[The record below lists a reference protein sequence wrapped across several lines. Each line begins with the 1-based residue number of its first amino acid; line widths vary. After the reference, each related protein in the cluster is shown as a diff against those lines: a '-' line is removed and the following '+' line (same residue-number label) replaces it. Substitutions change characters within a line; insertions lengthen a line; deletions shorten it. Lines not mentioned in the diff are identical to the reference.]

1 MRKRYLALGGAILIS
16 GLLVMGAGSYLKYG
30 ILKPLGL
37 GQDKTAVELPFL
49 LMTDA
54 GLRFSVEA
62 AMETMN
68 SPSQPTSAAQ
78 THPTEDSTTP
88 AEPTQGPTE
97 PTVGTFPTNTVPTEP
112 TEPIPQTSE
121 PQVTTAPTE
130 TTQPPETQPPT
141 QPPTEPTETV
151 PETRPNPEDLD
162 FSQGGVDPSW
172 FDDVLFIGD
181 SRTCGLRNWA
191 RQGEADYFCDV
202 GMTVFDVQYKKLSD
216 QSFKSLK
223 LQELLQSKEY
233 GKIIINLGL
242 NEAYSTTESFVKRY
256 GELVDIVRTEQPEA
270 TIILHGIMM
279 VRPSKAK
286 EAYYFNISYLQAR
299 NEEIA
304 KFADGI
310 DIFYLDPNPD
320 FTGEDG
326 YLLPGYSGDGY
337 HLDATHTLVWA
348 DWISHA
354 VTNIPID

>member
-78 THPTEDSTTP
+78 TNPTEDSTTP

-181 SRTCGLRNWA
+181 SRTVGLREFAPSGN
-191 RQGEADYFCDV
+191 ADYFCSV
-202 GMTVFDVQYKKLSD
+202 GMTVFDCKQQWITGKNFGTLTLD
-216 QSFKSLK
+216 L
-223 LQELLQSKEY
+223 LLQQKQY
-233 GKIIINLGL
+233 GKIFINLGI
-242 NEAYSTTESFVKRY
+242 NEVGYPRENFFKAYTGLIEHIRQV
-256 GELVDIVRTEQPEA
+256 QPDA
-270 TIILHGIMM
+270 KIILMGIMT
-279 VRPSKAK
+279 VSRNKA
-286 EAYYFNISYLQAR
+286 ASASYFSVENIYSF

-304 KFADGI
+304 AIADGKIIFYMDVNEDFADEER
-310 DIFYLDPNPD
+310 YLPD
-320 FTGEDG
+320 VMT
-326 YLLPGYSGDGY
+326 GDGC
-337 HLDATHTLVWA
+337 HLYAKYYELWA
-348 DWISHA
+348 DWISYTVA
-354 VTNIPID
+354 KMEL